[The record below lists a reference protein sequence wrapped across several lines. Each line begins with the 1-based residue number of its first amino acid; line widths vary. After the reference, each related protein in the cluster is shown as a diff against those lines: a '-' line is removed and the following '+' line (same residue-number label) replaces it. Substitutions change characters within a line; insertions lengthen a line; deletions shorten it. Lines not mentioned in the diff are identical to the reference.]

1 MVHCEAE
8 SRQELQRH
16 TGTEAETMEGCC
28 ILAYAQLAFLYSQDL
43 PPSDGATHSEH
54 PMSTVGHPMSVINQE
69 NDPKALS

>member
-1 MVHCEAE
+1 MAGTQGRILEA
-8 SRQELQRH
+8 
-16 TGTEAETMEGCC
+16 GTEAETIEGCC